1 MSLPYFVS
9 IHLTGTASSA
19 ASILMILAIT
29 LPSPFLALS
38 LLFRFS
44 LLVPSGL
51 FEPTAQPMP
60 ELARASSPTIN
71 RPWSHEYKRSG
82 SVTVVEGRRS
92 GDVWISNGDAVDGK
106 NKVGRAFEML
116 NAKPKLSVLPLADGI
131 VKTIDGE
138 LTPPLPL
145 QSAPNSVPPTP
156 VSENSQELGRKQSKT
171 SSYYSGTD
179 ETQLHTARVMVAQKH
194 YSALAT
200 TMVFPPSPDPERKS
214 FAAPVEEVEVT
225 GVASGVAVYERSEAR
240 SHCRTRST
248 SSIST
253 SRSRNVISPPPAFP
267 LPPTP
272 PSVKAAR
279 AMAHKRSYSSGIS
292 MTEIDALSA
301 GILPHL
307 VPGLKIG
314 EGVRISGDW
323 RLSSA
328 SRLTGSM
335 NGKTF
340 DDFLANLPKELG
352 GLPGE
357 FSSPE
362 FHSTPATNG
371 KKVAQKVKK
380 AGHKRHH
387 FSLPS
392 LSLGKEGIH
401 GLSTWRTDVNNNGLG
416 VPAAQEERRNT
427 VIGEERPETALDAV
441 HEVDELSRPS
451 SPFRP
456 QDPATARSSMATLI
470 NALDNEFKLGLFG
483 IDEDLS
489 LDFDTSGPLAH
500 STPHESHR
508 PVSRSPAPPVPK
520 SKATKAD
527 RRSSIVYI
535 KTDENTVAPSNG
547 TNDNTTRK
555 PLSPTKRLAEIS
567 SRAVKPLMS
576 RNKRKTNKNE
586 NVLSTTNTT
595 AIAALPSNN
604 KDVLTASHGGGLRPL
619 SLLQDRDV
627 NRSAQPEFGVVAQD
641 NNTRPLD
648 LKKKQKNVT
657 GSRAL
662 AKGVVAGNDENES
675 IHAIRLVTGAA
686 SNKGLKPLKLAR
698 SETSKQRA
706 TLRKHEVLPTVVV
719 RPPSQAHGALE
730 TDYQM
735 PVH

>member
-1 MSLPYFVS
+1 
-9 IHLTGTASSA
+9 
-19 ASILMILAIT
+19 MILAIT

-38 LLFRFS
+38 VLFHWS

-51 FEPTAQPMP
+51 FESTAQPMP
-60 ELARASSPTIN
+60 ELTRTSSPTIA

-92 GDVWISNGDAVDGK
+92 GDVWITNGDAIDGK

-156 VSENSQELGRKQSKT
+156 TSENSEEFGRKQSKA
-171 SSYYSGTD
+171 SSYYSGSD
-179 ETQLHTARVMVAQKH
+179 ETQLHTARVMIAQKH
-194 YSALAT
+194 YSTLAM
-200 TMVFPPSPDPERKS
+200 TMVVPPSPDPERKS
-214 FAAPVEEVEVT
+214 FNASPEEVETT
-225 GVASGVAVYERSEAR
+225 GIASGVAIHERSEGR

-279 AMAHKRSYSSGIS
+279 AMAHKRSYSSGLSI
-292 MTEIDALSA
+292 TEIDALSA

-328 SRLTGSM
+328 SHIRGSM
-335 NGKTF
+335 TGKTF
-340 DDFLANLPKELG
+340 DDFLANLPNELG

-371 KKVAQKVKK
+371 KKVGQKAKK
-380 AGHKRHH
+380 VGHKRHH

-392 LSLGKEGIH
+392 LSLGKDGIH
-401 GLSTWRTDVNNNGLG
+401 DLLRTEVNNGLQ
-416 VPAAQEERRNT
+416 VSVQEERRNT
-427 VIGEERPETALDAV
+427 VIGEERPETTLDAV

-451 SPFRP
+451 SPVHG

-483 IDEDLS
+483 IEENLS
-489 LDFDTSGPLAH
+489 LDFDASGPLAH
-500 STPHESHR
+500 STPHESHK
-508 PVSRSPAPPVPK
+508 PVSRSPVPPVPR
-520 SKATKAD
+520 SKTTKAD

-535 KTDENTVAPSNG
+535 KSDENSGSHPNV

-555 PLSPTKRLAEIS
+555 SLSPTKRLAEIS

-576 RNKRKTNKNE
+576 RNKRKTNKDDIAS
-586 NVLSTTNTT
+586 STTNTT
-595 AIAALPSNN
+595 AIAALSGNGEG
-604 KDVLTASHGGGLRPL
+604 VLTASHGGGLRPL

-627 NRSAQPEFGVVAQD
+627 NRSAQPELGVVARD
-641 NNTRPLD
+641 SITRPLD

-662 AKGVVAGNDENES
+662 ANGVVAGKDENEG
-675 IHAIRLVTGAA
+675 IHAIRLVTEAA
-686 SNKGLKPLKLAR
+686 SNHKGLKPLKLAR
-698 SETSKQRA
+698 SGTSKQRA
-706 TLRKHEVLPTVVV
+706 ALRKNEVLPTVVV
-719 RPPSQAHGALE
+719 RPPSSAHGALE
-730 TDYQM
+730 MNYQM
-735 PVH
+735 PLR

>member
-1 MSLPYFVS
+1 
-9 IHLTGTASSA
+9 
-19 ASILMILAIT
+19 MILAIT
-29 LPSPFLALS
+29 LPSPFLALC
-38 LLFRFS
+38 LMFHWS

-51 FEPTAQPMP
+51 FESTAQPMP
-60 ELARASSPTIN
+60 ELARASSPTIS

-92 GDVWISNGDAVDGK
+92 GDVWISNGDAIDGK
-106 NKVGRAFEML
+106 NKVGRALEML
-116 NAKPKLSVLPLADGI
+116 NSKPKLSVLPLVDGI

-156 VSENSQELGRKQSKT
+156 VSENSEELGRKKSKA

-194 YSALAT
+194 YSALAM
-200 TMVFPPSPDPERKS
+200 TMVVPPSPDPEGKS
-214 FAAPVEEVEVT
+214 FAASPQEVEST
-225 GVASGVAVYERSEAR
+225 GIASGVAIYERSEGR

-279 AMAHKRSYSSGIS
+279 AMAHKRSYSSGLS

-301 GILPHL
+301 GILPNL

-314 EGVRISGDW
+314 EGVRVSGDW

-328 SRLTGSM
+328 SHIRGSM
-335 NGKTF
+335 TGKTY
-340 DDFLANLPKELG
+340 DDFIADLPKELG

-371 KKVAQKVKK
+371 KKVGQRTRK
-380 AGHKRHH
+380 ASHKRHH

-392 LSLGKEGIH
+392 LSLGKNGIH
-401 GLSTWRTDVNNNGLG
+401 GLSTWRTEVTSALE
-416 VPAAQEERRNT
+416 VPAQEERRNT
-427 VIGEERPETALDAV
+427 VIGEERPEAGLDAV

-451 SPFRP
+451 SPFRA

-483 IDEDLS
+483 IDENIS
-489 LDFDTSGPLAH
+489 LDFDAAGPLAH
-500 STPHESHR
+500 STPHESHK
-508 PVSRSPAPPVPK
+508 PVSRSPVPPVPK
-520 SKATKAD
+520 SKTAKVD

-535 KTDENTVAPSNG
+535 KSDENAVPSPDASH
-547 TNDNTTRK
+547 DNTTRK
-555 PLSPTKRLAEIS
+555 SPTKRLAEFS

-576 RNKRKTNKNE
+576 RNKRKANKDE
-586 NVLSTTNTT
+586 NASSTTNTT
-595 AIAALPSNN
+595 AIVALPGNKN
-604 KDVLTASHGGGLRPL
+604 KDVSTASHGGGLRPL

-627 NRSAQPEFGVVAQD
+627 NCSVQPDLDVVAED
-641 NNTRPLD
+641 NITRPLD

-662 AKGVVAGNDENES
+662 ANGVVAGKDENEN
-675 IHAIRLVTGAA
+675 IHGIRLVTGAA
-686 SNKGLKPLKLAR
+686 SKGLKPLKLAR

-706 TLRKHEVLPTVVV
+706 VLRTNEVLPKVIV
-719 RPPSQAHGALE
+719 RPPSEAHGISEAN
-730 TDYQM
+730 YRM
-735 PVH
+735 PFH

>member
-1 MSLPYFVS
+1 
-9 IHLTGTASSA
+9 
-19 ASILMILAIT
+19 MILAIT

-38 LLFRFS
+38 LLFNWS

-51 FEPTAQPMP
+51 FESTAQPMP
-60 ELARASSPTIN
+60 ELARTSSPTIV

-92 GDVWISNGDAVDGK
+92 GDIWVSNGDAVDGK
-106 NKVGRAFEML
+106 GKIGRAFEML
-116 NAKPKLSVLPLADGI
+116 NAKPKLSVLPLENVV
-131 VKTIDGE
+131 VKMVDGE

-156 VSENSQELGRKQSKT
+156 VSENSEELGRKKSKA
-171 SSYYSGTD
+171 SSYYSVTD
-179 ETQLHTARVMVAQKH
+179 ETALRTARVMVAQKH
-194 YSALAT
+194 YSALAM
-200 TMVFPPSPDPERKS
+200 TMVVPPSPDPERKS
-214 FAAPVEEVEVT
+214 FAVTPEEMEST
-225 GVASGVAVYERSEAR
+225 GFASGVAIYERTEGR

-279 AMAHKRSYSSGIS
+279 AMAHKRSYSSGLS

-301 GILPHL
+301 GILPNL
-307 VPGLKIG
+307 VPGLRIG
-314 EGVRISGDW
+314 QDVRISDDW
-323 RLSSA
+323 RFSSA
-328 SRLTGSM
+328 SRVGGSM
-335 NGKTF
+335 TGKTF
-340 DDFLANLPKELG
+340 DDFLAGLPKELG

-371 KKVAQKVKK
+371 KKAGQKTRK

-392 LSLGKEGIH
+392 LSLGKD
-401 GLSTWRTDVNNNGLG
+401 GLSARTMEVNNG
-416 VPAAQEERRNT
+416 VEAPGQEERRNT
-427 VIGEERPETALDAV
+427 VVCEQRPEATLDV
-441 HEVDELSRPS
+441 VREVDELSRPS
-451 SPFRP
+451 SPFRI

-470 NALDNEFKLGLFG
+470 NALDNEFKLSLFS
-483 IDEDLS
+483 IDENIS
-489 LDFDTSGPLAH
+489 LDFDASGPLAH
-500 STPHESHR
+500 STPHESHK
-508 PVSRSPAPPVPK
+508 PVSRSPAPSVPK
-520 SKATKAD
+520 PKTTKAD

-535 KTDENTVAPSNG
+535 KSDENALPPSDA
-547 TNDNTTRK
+547 TNENTIRK
-555 PLSPTKRLAEIS
+555 SLSPAKRLAEIS

-586 NVLSTTNTT
+586 NASSTTNTT
-595 AIAALPSNN
+595 AIAALLGNG
-604 KDVLTASHGGGLRPL
+604 KDVLTASPGGGLRPL

-627 NRSAQPEFGVVAQD
+627 NRSAQPELGVVAED
-641 NNTRPLD
+641 SFTRPLD

-657 GSRAL
+657 ELRVMAH
-662 AKGVVAGNDENES
+662 GVVAGKDENEN
-675 IHAIRLVTGAA
+675 IHAIRLVSGAA
-686 SNKGLKPLKLAR
+686 SNHKGLKPLKLAR

-706 TLRKHEVLPTVVV
+706 ALRKNEVLPSVIV
-719 RPPSQAHGALE
+719 RPPSEAHHALAM
-730 TDYQM
+730 DYRM
-735 PVH
+735 PFH

>member
-1 MSLPYFVS
+1 
-9 IHLTGTASSA
+9 
-19 ASILMILAIT
+19 
-29 LPSPFLALS
+29 
-38 LLFRFS
+38 
-44 LLVPSGL
+44 
-51 FEPTAQPMP
+51 MP

-92 GDVWISNGDAVDGK
+92 GDVWITNGDAVDGK
-106 NKVGRAFEML
+106 NKVGRAFELL
-116 NAKPKLSVLPLADGI
+116 NAKPKLSVLPLADGV
-131 VKTIDGE
+131 VKAIDGE

-156 VSENSQELGRKQSKT
+156 VSENSEELGRKKSSKA

-194 YSALAT
+194 YSALAM
-200 TMVFPPSPDPERKS
+200 TMVVPPSPDPEGKS
-214 FAAPVEEVEVT
+214 FAAPREEVETT
-225 GVASGVAVYERSEAR
+225 GIASGVAIYERSDGR

-248 SSIST
+248 SSVST

-279 AMAHKRSYSSGIS
+279 AMAHKRSYSSGLS

-301 GILPHL
+301 GILPNL

-328 SRLTGSM
+328 SHIRGSM
-335 NGKTF
+335 TGRTF

-352 GLPGE
+352 GSPGE

-371 KKVAQKVKK
+371 KKVGQRTRK
-380 AGHKRHH
+380 ASHKRHH

-392 LSLGKEGIH
+392 LSLGKDCIQ
-401 GLSTWRTDVNNNGLG
+401 GLSTWMTEVNSGSEA
-416 VPAAQEERRNT
+416 PAEEERRNT
-427 VIGEERPETALDAV
+427 VIGDQRPETGLDAV
-441 HEVDELSRPS
+441 REVDELSRPS
-451 SPFRP
+451 SPFHI

-483 IDEDLS
+483 IDENAS
-489 LDFDTSGPLAH
+489 LDFDISGPLAH
-500 STPHESHR
+500 STPHESHK
-508 PVSRSPAPPVPK
+508 PVSRSPIPPVPK
-520 SKATKAD
+520 SKATKVS
-527 RRSSIVYI
+527 RRSSITYI
-535 KTDENTVAPSNG
+535 KSDENAISSSNAN
-547 TNDNTTRK
+547 NDNTPRK
-555 PLSPTKRLAEIS
+555 SPSPTKRLAEIS

-576 RNKRKTNKNE
+576 RNKRKTKDE
-586 NVLSTTNTT
+586 NVSSTTNTT
-595 AIAALPSNN
+595 AIAALPSNGR
-604 KDVLTASHGGGLRPL
+604 DVLTASYGGGLRPL

-627 NRSAQPEFGVVAQD
+627 NRSAQPGLGVVAED
-641 NNTRPLD
+641 SITRPLD
-648 LKKKQKNVT
+648 LKKKQKSVT

-662 AKGVVAGNDENES
+662 ANGTVAGKDENEN

-686 SNKGLKPLKLAR
+686 SDRIGLKPLKLAR

-706 TLRKHEVLPTVVV
+706 ILRKNEVLPSVVV
-719 RPPSQAHGALE
+719 RPPSQAHGALDM
-730 TDYQM
+730 DYRM
-735 PVH
+735 PSH

>member
-1 MSLPYFVS
+1 
-9 IHLTGTASSA
+9 
-19 ASILMILAIT
+19 
-29 LPSPFLALS
+29 
-38 LLFRFS
+38 
-44 LLVPSGL
+44 
-51 FEPTAQPMP
+51 MP
-60 ELARASSPTIN
+60 ELARTSSPTIS

-92 GDVWISNGDAVDGK
+92 GDVWLAKGDAIDGK
-106 NKVGRAFEML
+106 NKIGRAFEML
-116 NAKPKLSVLPLADGI
+116 NAKPKLSVLPLEDVI

-156 VSENSQELGRKQSKT
+156 MSENSEELGRKKSKA
-171 SSYYSGTD
+171 SSHYSNTD
-179 ETQLHTARVMVAQKH
+179 ETALHTARVMVAQKH
-194 YSALAT
+194 YSALAM
-200 TMVFPPSPDPERKS
+200 TMVVPPSPDPEGKS
-214 FAAPVEEVEVT
+214 FAAVPEEMETT
-225 GVASGVAVYERSEAR
+225 GIASGVAVYERTEGR

-253 SRSRNVISPPPAFP
+253 SRSRNVISPPPSFP

-279 AMAHKRSYSSGIS
+279 AMAHKRSYSSGLS

-301 GILPHL
+301 GILPNL

-314 EGVRISGDW
+314 EGVKISDDW

-328 SRLTGSM
+328 SHVRGSM
-335 NGKTF
+335 TGRTF
-340 DDFLANLPKELG
+340 DDFLAGLPKELG

-371 KKVAQKVKK
+371 KKVGQRTRK

-392 LSLGKEGIH
+392 LSLGKSGIH
-401 GLSTWRTDVNNNGLG
+401 GLSTWRAEVNNGLEA
-416 VPAAQEERRNT
+416 PAQEERRNT
-427 VIGEERPETALDAV
+427 VIGDQRPENALDAV

-451 SPFRP
+451 SPFRT

-483 IDEDLS
+483 IDENIS
-489 LDFDTSGPLAH
+489 LDFDTAALAH
-500 STPHESHR
+500 STPHESHK
-508 PVSRSPAPPVPK
+508 PVSRSPAPPMPK

-535 KTDENTVAPSNG
+535 KSDENAVPPSHV
-547 TNDNTTRK
+547 TNENTTRK
-555 PLSPTKRLAEIS
+555 SPTKRLAEIS

-586 NVLSTTNTT
+586 NTSSTTNTT
-595 AIAALPSNN
+595 AIAALLGNGKGVS
-604 KDVLTASHGGGLRPL
+604 TASPGGGLRPL

-627 NRSAQPEFGVVAQD
+627 NCSAQPELGVVAED
-641 NNTRPLD
+641 SFTRPLD

-657 GSRAL
+657 ESRVL
-662 AKGVVAGNDENES
+662 ANGVVAGRDENEN
-675 IHAIRLVTGAA
+675 IHSIRLVSGAA
-686 SNKGLKPLKLAR
+686 SNHKGLKPLKLGR

-706 TLRKHEVLPTVVV
+706 ILRKNEVLPSVVV
-719 RPPSQAHGALE
+719 RPPSEAHDALAM
-730 TDYQM
+730 DYRM
-735 PVH
+735 PFH

>member
-1 MSLPYFVS
+1 
-9 IHLTGTASSA
+9 
-19 ASILMILAIT
+19 MILAIT
-29 LPSPFLALS
+29 LPSPLLALS
-38 LLFRFS
+38 VLFNWS

-51 FEPTAQPMP
+51 FDSTAQPMP
-60 ELARASSPTIN
+60 ELARTSSPTIA

-92 GDVWISNGDAVDGK
+92 GDVWITNGDAIDGK

-116 NAKPKLSVLPLADGI
+116 NAKPKLSVLPLADGV
-131 VKTIDGE
+131 VKLIDGE

-156 VSENSQELGRKQSKT
+156 VSEKSEELGRKKSMA

-179 ETQLHTARVMVAQKH
+179 ETQLHTARVMIAQKH
-194 YSALAT
+194 YSTLAM
-200 TMVFPPSPDPERKS
+200 TMVVPPSPDPERKS
-214 FAAPVEEVEVT
+214 FAVSPEEMETT
-225 GVASGVAVYERSEAR
+225 GIASGVAVYQRSEGR

-248 SSIST
+248 SSVST

-301 GILPHL
+301 GILPNL

-328 SRLTGSM
+328 SRRRESM
-335 NGKTF
+335 TGKTF
-340 DDFLANLPKELG
+340 DDFLGNLPKELG

-371 KKVAQKVKK
+371 KKVGQKARK

-392 LSLGKEGIH
+392 LSLGKDGVNGI
-401 GLSTWRTDVNNNGLG
+401 SIWRTETNSALE
-416 VPAAQEERRNT
+416 VPAEEERRNT
-427 VIGEERPETALDAV
+427 VIGEQRPETALDAV
-441 HEVDELSRPS
+441 HEVDELSRSS
-451 SPFRP
+451 SPFRT

-470 NALDNEFKLGLFG
+470 NALDNEFRLGLFG
-483 IDEDLS
+483 IEENIS
-489 LDFDTSGPLAH
+489 LDFDASGPLAH
-500 STPHESHR
+500 STPHESHK
-508 PVSRSPAPPVPK
+508 PVSRSPSPPVPK
-520 SKATKAD
+520 SKTTKAD

-535 KTDENTVAPSNG
+535 KSDENTVPPSNVTV

-555 PLSPTKRLAEIS
+555 SLSPTKRLAEIS

-576 RNKRKTNKNE
+576 RNKRKTKDE
-586 NVLSTTNTT
+586 NPSSTTDTT
-595 AIAALPSNN
+595 AIAALPSNG

-627 NRSAQPEFGVVAQD
+627 NRSAQPELGVVAQD
-641 NNTRPLD
+641 MITRPLD
-648 LKKKQKNVT
+648 LRKKQKNVT

-662 AKGVVAGNDENES
+662 VNGAGAGKDENEN
-675 IHAIRLVTGAA
+675 IHAIRLVTEAA
-686 SNKGLKPLKLAR
+686 SSQKGLKPLKLAR

-706 TLRKHEVLPTVVV
+706 TLRKNEVLPRFVV
-719 RPPSQAHGALE
+719 RPPSQVQG
-730 TDYQM
+730 YQT
-735 PVH
+735 PFH

>member
-1 MSLPYFVS
+1 
-9 IHLTGTASSA
+9 
-19 ASILMILAIT
+19 
-29 LPSPFLALS
+29 
-38 LLFRFS
+38 
-44 LLVPSGL
+44 
-51 FEPTAQPMP
+51 MP
-60 ELARASSPTIN
+60 ELARTSSPTIV

-92 GDVWISNGDAVDGK
+92 GDVWVSKGDAIDGK
-106 NKVGRAFEML
+106 GKIGRAFEML
-116 NAKPKLSVLPLADGI
+116 NAKPKLSVLPLENVV

-156 VSENSQELGRKQSKT
+156 VSENSEELGRKKSKA

-179 ETQLHTARVMVAQKH
+179 DGALRTARVMIAQKH
-194 YSALAT
+194 YSALAM
-200 TMVFPPSPDPERKS
+200 TMVVPPSPDPARKS
-214 FAAPVEEVEVT
+214 FAATPEEMEPT
-225 GVASGVAVYERSEAR
+225 GFASGVAVYERTEGR

-279 AMAHKRSYSSGIS
+279 AMAHKRSYSSGLS

-301 GILPHL
+301 GMLPKL
-307 VPGLKIG
+307 VPGLRIG
-314 EGVRISGDW
+314 QDVKVSDSW
-323 RLSSA
+323 RFSSA
-328 SRLTGSM
+328 SHLRGSM

-357 FSSPE
+357 LSSPE

-371 KKVAQKVKK
+371 KKSSQRTRK
-380 AGHKRHH
+380 GTHKRQH

-392 LSLGKEGIH
+392 LSLGKESAS
-401 GLSTWRTDVNNNGLG
+401 GLTTWKEINDGLET
-416 VPAAQEERRNT
+416 PTQEERRNT
-427 VIGEERPETALDAV
+427 VTGEQRPESALDAV

-451 SPFRP
+451 SPLHI

-483 IDEDLS
+483 IEEDMS
-489 LDFDTSGPLAH
+489 FDFDTSGPLAH
-500 STPHESHR
+500 STPHESHK
-508 PVSRSPAPPVPK
+508 PASRSPVPPVPK
-520 SKATKAD
+520 SKTTKAN

-535 KTDENTVAPSNG
+535 KSDENAPPPSHV
-547 TNDNTTRK
+547 TNENTTRK
-555 PLSPTKRLAEIS
+555 SLSPTKRLAEMS
-567 SRAVKPLMS
+567 SRAMKPLMS
-576 RNKRKTNKNE
+576 RNKRKTKNE
-586 NVLSTTNTT
+586 NASSTTNTT
-595 AIAALPSNN
+595 AIAALLGNS
-604 KDVLTASHGGGLRPL
+604 KDVLTASPGGGLRPL

-627 NRSAQPEFGVVAQD
+627 NRSVQPGLDVVAED
-641 NNTRPLD
+641 INTRPLD

-662 AKGVVAGNDENES
+662 ANGVVAGNDENEN
-675 IHAIRLVTGAA
+675 IHAIRLVSGAA
-686 SNKGLKPLKLAR
+686 SNHKGLKPLKLGR

-706 TLRKHEVLPTVVV
+706 TLRKHEVLPSVVV
-719 RPPSQAHGALE
+719 RPPSEAHDALVM
-730 TDYQM
+730 DYRM
-735 PVH
+735 PIH